1 MTYSGLVDAID
12 GHDHSRFLVTSD
24 RPGLRALRRLDPL
37 RGGPAMRIGTRT
49 WAAATVH
56 HGIDTA
62 AFAVHPDEMSIV
74 LSAGSIPTRARRARS
89 RSPVGPVGAWT
100 SRIIQDEQYFHEAV
114 EPHLDDRNV
123 RYLGPVSAAD
133 RAEVLGSAH
142 ALLHL
147 IDFDEPFGYSVVEA
161 MACGTPVVAYR
172 RGSMAKLIR
181 HGVNGLL
188 VDDVE
193 GAVRAVDVVGDLDRS
208 LIRSITVRQFD
219 VAAMVE
225 RRSRPSLDHSGMTER
240 AGQPSQSTRA
250 AARSSPRSSC
260 AKWPPGRNSWCGWPT
275 APGTRSMNS

>member
-1 MTYSGLVDAID
+1 
-12 GHDHSRFLVTSD
+12 
-24 RPGLRALRRLDPL
+24 
-37 RGGPAMRIGTRT
+37 MRIGTRT
-49 WAAATVH
+49 WAARQPSTTASTPRRSPSTPTPRSSVVLRPDPSRQG
-56 HGIDTA
+56 HGA
-62 AFAVHPDEMSIV
+62 AIEV
-74 LSAGSIPTRARRARS
+74 ARRSGRRLDIA
-89 RSPVGPVGAWT
+89 G
-100 SRIIQDEQYFHEAV
+100 IIQDERYFHEAV

-172 RGSMAKLIR
+172 RGSMAELIR

-208 LIRSITVRQFD
+208 LIRSITVERFD

-225 RRSRPSLDHSGMTER
+225 RYVEVYRSILRDD
-240 AGQPSQSTRA
+240 
-250 AARSSPRSSC
+250 
-260 AKWPPGRNSWCGWPT
+260 
-275 APGTRSMNS
+275 